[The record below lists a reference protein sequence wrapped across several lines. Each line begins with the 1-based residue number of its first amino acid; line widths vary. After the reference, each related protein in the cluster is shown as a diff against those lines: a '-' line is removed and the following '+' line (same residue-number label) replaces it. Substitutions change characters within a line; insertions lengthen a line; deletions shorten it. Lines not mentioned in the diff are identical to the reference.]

1 MAYILKFQVVGDQD
15 AINKTKRV
23 YSEGEKNAT
32 ASAGKIKDR
41 FRDVFEN
48 VTQNAT
54 GSFGSVAGGLFK
66 LPGIAGAAAAGVLA
80 AFGGMIA
87 AANKYAQ
94 ANAATDAAS
103 ARFLGTIDRL
113 KAGFSSTVGVVGSV
127 AVTVFNR
134 LAEVF
139 GIAGTKADELRAKYN
154 ATISN
159 LKTRKDEINE
169 IVAALRLREE
179 STGALRPLLE
189 AADKLKALEN
199 ERNKVLVSIESTEKN
214 IATARGEAYKQQGLA
229 YLLDKKTRDEFDK
242 KLAAQN
248 LSLVPLQAQ
257 LENLNQQVTA
267 AEQLLLSEQKR
278 YEGAGKA
285 TAQIIASKTQ
295 ELELEKQID
304 VSQAGRK
311 AFLEGRALAEK
322 AYAENQKRNLDRQ
335 SREEE
340 FQESRR
346 KAADERARAAL
357 QAQQAATLAL
367 GNAFRSAVVGGVE
380 RGILEGRKFY
390 NILQDITKSLLAIG
404 IRAGLNYLS
413 GGLFSVLGFENGGM
427 LGRIPQAA
435 NGMHVNRDSLI
446 RVGERN
452 LPEVIIPLAPEKRA
466 RANELL
472 AQSGLV
478 TGNQTINFAPVI
490 YANNADRN
498 LVRELMVQFN
508 RETKRGARLF
518 ATSQKSYRR

>member
-1 MAYILKFQVVGDQD
+1 MAYILKFQVVGDQE

-257 LENLNQQVTA
+257 LENLNQQVAA

-357 QAQQAATLAL
+357 QAQEAAARAL
-367 GNAFRSAVVGGVE
+367 GNTMRSFVLNSLEQIVFEGGKFHDILKEITRSALRLGFRLITQGIFGG
-380 RGILEGRKFY
+380 
-390 NILQDITKSLLAIG
+390 
-404 IRAGLNYLS
+404 
-413 GGLFSVLGFENGGM
+413 GFENGGV

-472 AQSGLV
+472 AQSGLAA
-478 TGNQTINFAPVI
+478 GNQTINFAPVI

-518 ATSQKSYRR
+518 ATNQKSNRR